1 MTWLSLA
8 ASETAHGQTLPFSDS
23 LREVFCQKSLLGC
36 VLRRFPAISEGFPF
50 PGFGKHLERKQA
62 GLVVV
67 IGRLSLVIG
76 YCGRKTNITQRLT
89 IRTAD
94 GCPARRDRC
103 ALRAPDTHCKTAKK
117 AGDKSGRFGKN
128 SGKSPGG
135 SREHG
140 GSIKNAARAAD

>member
-23 LREVFCQKSLLGC
+23 LREVFCPKSLLGC

-62 GLVVV
+62 GLVV
-67 IGRLSLVIG
+67 IGHLSLVIG
-76 YCGRKTNITQRLT
+76 YCGRKTNTTQRPT

-94 GCPARRDRC
+94 GAGTQSSVRAARPRYP
-103 ALRAPDTHCKTAKK
+103 LQN
-117 AGDKSGRFGKN
+117 GQESGR
-128 SGKSPGG
+128 
-135 SREHG
+135 
-140 GSIKNAARAAD
+140 